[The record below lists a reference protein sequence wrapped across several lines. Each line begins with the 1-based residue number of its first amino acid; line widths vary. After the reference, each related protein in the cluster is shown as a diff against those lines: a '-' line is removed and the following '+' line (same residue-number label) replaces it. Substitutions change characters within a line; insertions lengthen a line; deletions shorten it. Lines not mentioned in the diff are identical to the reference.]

1 MNTGHSFNVVGQHGL
16 AGNAWGH
23 PNCRI
28 GRTFV
33 RGYASKKFRLPSSLL
48 ALLIVGP
55 FSSEWATING
65 RVVAFLMSLD
75 TRLAQSWESK
85 WMQEVQMD
93 AKNLSIIN
101 QKRSVEG

>member
-1 MNTGHSFNVVGQHGL
+1 MSTGHSFNVVGQRGL

-33 RGYASKKFRLPSSLL
+33 HGFVSKKFRLPSLIL

-55 FSSEWATING
+55 FSSEWATIYG
-65 RVVAFLMSLD
+65 RVVAYLMSLD
-75 TRLAQSWESK
+75 TQLAKSWEA
-85 WMQEVQMD
+85 QMD